1 MSDLHFALRRLWKSP
16 GFTAAV
22 LLTLALCIGANSAI
36 FSVIN
41 AVLLRPLPFPEP
53 DRLVTVNNSYPK
65 ANLSRAGV
73 SIPDFLDRT
82 ARAPSIESGALIT
95 WESLNLG
102 GGDQPTRVMALR
114 ATPSLFSML
123 GATPALGRVFTASE
137 AQPGQEHVV
146 VLGHALWKDHFGGRT
161 NLIGESIRLHGVSHT
176 VLGVMPAG
184 FEFPQPE
191 VKLWVPF
198 AFTPE
203 QRSDQERGREFSDM
217 YVRLRP
223 GATPQMLE
231 NECATI
237 IRQNMESLPEA
248 RSWVESSGFTAV
260 VTPVLEETVGSLRH
274 MLWLVQA
281 GVVAALL
288 IGCANVGNLLLT
300 RVMSQQRELA
310 IRSALGAGHWRLVR
324 QIGFE
329 SLILFVVGGLL
340 GWGVARWGLSAAE
353 VFGVTGLP
361 RAESVTLD
369 GRVLAFTVATV
380 GLTALS
386 FGLLPAWHGARADAA
401 EALRNG
407 GGRISAGRSQLRLR
421 QALVV
426 SEVALAVALLATAGL
441 LRRSFDRLQRQS
453 PGFDAESVL
462 TARLTLPEV
471 KYPTDGQRVQFADRL
486 VSALRALPGV
496 TQVGFTDSVP
506 FGHNNSQ
513 GTYHIVGQEPPA
525 GQPAP
530 HGLVRS
536 VSEDYFQSLRIPL
549 LRGRGFTPS
558 DTPDAQ
564 QVVVIDRVL
573 ADRYF
578 AGRDPIGQRLF
589 MGGRDNNATGNHRTI
604 VGVVAPVKHQ
614 GLDDATSKE
623 TIYFPYRQR
632 PVESFTLVLRA
643 ATAPKELIPAVRRVL
658 RSQDPEQP
666 VYDVQTLE
674 GRIRGSLRNHQVPM
688 RLLSLFGGMALL
700 LASLGVYGILA
711 FHVGQ
716 RTQEFGIRSALGATA
731 SDLVKLVLG
740 QGLRLVFLG
749 ILLGLA
755 GYLALSRILQ
765 TMVFEVSPLDLQ
777 ALLVGP
783 LILGAFAA
791 LACWLP
797 ARRAAR
803 VDPMTAL
810 RAE

>member
-16 GFTAAV
+16 GFTVVV

-73 SIPDFLDRT
+73 SIPDYLDRI
-82 ARAPSIESGALIT
+82 ARAPSIESAALIT

-102 GGDQPTRVMALR
+102 GGVQPTRVMALR
-114 ATPSLFSML
+114 TTPSLFPML
-123 GATPALGRVFTASE
+123 GATPALGRVFNASE

-161 NLIGESIRLHGVSHT
+161 NLIGESIRLHGVSYT

-203 QRSDQERGREFSDM
+203 QRTDGERGREFSDM
-217 YVRLRP
+217 YARLRP
-223 GATPQMLE
+223 GATPERLE

-237 IRQNMESLPEA
+237 IRQNLESLPEA

-260 VTPVLEETVGSLRH
+260 VTPVLEESVGGLRR

-300 RVMSQQRELA
+300 RVLSQQREFA
-310 IRSALGAGHWRLVR
+310 IRSALGAGHWRLIR

-329 SLILFVVGGLL
+329 SLLLFAAGGLL

-353 VFGVTGLP
+353 AFGVTGLP
-361 RAESVTLD
+361 RAESVALD
-369 GRVLAFTVATV
+369 GRVLGFTVATV
-380 GLTALS
+380 GLTALT

-421 QALVV
+421 QALVIT
-426 SEVALAVALLATAGL
+426 EVALAVALLATAGL

-462 TARLTLPEV
+462 TARLTLPEIR
-471 KYPTDGQRVQFADRL
+471 YPTDDQRLEFADRL
-486 VSALRALPGV
+486 VAALRSLPGV
-496 TQVGFTDSVP
+496 TRVGFTDSVP

-513 GTYHIVGQEPPA
+513 GSYRILGYDPPA

-536 VSEDYFQSLRIPL
+536 VSESYFESLRIPL
-549 LRGRGFTPS
+549 LRGRGFTSS
-558 DTPDAQ
+558 DIPDTE

-578 AGRDPIGQRLF
+578 PGRDPIGQKLSF
-589 MGGRDNNATGNHRTI
+589 GGDAHGAQRTI
-604 VGVVAPVKHQ
+604 VGVVAPVKHR
-614 GLDDATSKE
+614 GLDDATPKE

-632 PVESFTLVLRA
+632 PVESFTLVLR
-643 ATAPKELIPAVRRVL
+643 TTHPPKDLIPAVRQAL
-658 RSQDPEQP
+658 RALDPEQP

-674 GRIRGSLRNHQVPM
+674 ARIRGSLRNHQVPM

-716 RTQEFGIRSALGATA
+716 RTQEFGIRGALGASTG
-731 SDLVKLVLG
+731 DITTLVLV
-740 QGLRLVFLG
+740 QGMRLVLLG
-749 ILLGLA
+749 IILGLA
-755 GYLALSRILQ
+755 GYLALGRILRSL
-765 TMVFEVSPLDLQ
+765 VFEIPPWDLQ
-777 ALLVGP
+777 ALLLGP
-783 LILGAFAA
+783 LVLCAFAV

-803 VDPMTAL
+803 VDPITAL

>member
-16 GFTAAV
+16 GFAATV

-53 DRLVTVNNSYPK
+53 DRLVTVNNSYPR
-65 ANLSRAGV
+65 ANLARAGV
-73 SIPDFLDRT
+73 SIPDYLDRV
-82 ARAPSIESGALIT
+82 ARAPSIESAALIT

-102 GGDQPTRVMALR
+102 GGDQPTRVMAVR
-114 ATPSLFSML
+114 ATPSLFPML
-123 GATPALGRVFTASE
+123 GATPELGRVFTAAE
-137 AQPGQEHVV
+137 AQPGNNPVV

-161 NLIGESIRLHGVSHT
+161 NLVGESIRLHGVSHT

-203 QRSDQERGREFSDM
+203 QRSDRERGHEFSDM

-223 GATPQMLE
+223 GATPQRLE
-231 NECATI
+231 DECATI
-237 IRQNMESLPEA
+237 IRQNLESLPEA
-248 RSWVESSGFTAV
+248 RTWVESSGFTTA
-260 VTPVLEETVGSLRH
+260 VTPVLEETVGGLRR

-288 IGCANVGNLLLT
+288 IGCANVGNLMLT

-310 IRSALGAGHWRLVR
+310 IRSALGAGQWRLVR

-329 SLILFVVGGLL
+329 SLILFVAGGLL

-361 RAESVTLD
+361 RAESVRLD
-369 GRVLAFTVATV
+369 GRVLAFTFATV
-380 GLTALS
+380 GLTALT

-401 EALRNG
+401 EALRQG
-407 GGRISAGRSQLRLR
+407 GGRLSTGHSQLRLR

-471 KYPTDGQRVQFADRL
+471 KYPQDGQRLEFADRL

-496 TQVGFTDSVP
+496 TRVGFTDSVP

-513 GTYHIVGQEPPA
+513 ATYDIIGHESPA
-525 GQPAP
+525 GQPPP
-530 HGLVRS
+530 HGLIRS
-536 VSEDYFQSLRIPL
+536 VSEDYFESLRIPL
-549 LRGRGFTPS
+549 LRGRGFRSS
-558 DTPDAQ
+558 DSPESE

-573 ADRYF
+573 SDRYF
-578 AGRDPIGQRLF
+578 PGRDPIGQKLRL
-589 MGGRDNNATGNHRTI
+589 GGAASGAQRTI
-604 VGVVAPVKHQ
+604 VGVVAPVKHR
-614 GLDDATSKE
+614 GLDDATPKE

-643 ATAPKELIPAVRRVL
+643 ARAPKDLIPAVRRTL
-658 RSQDPEQP
+658 RSLDPEQP

-674 GRIRGSLRNHQVPM
+674 ARIRGSLRNHQVPM

-716 RTQEFGIRSALGATA
+716 RTQEFGIRGALGAGSRDIAT
-731 SDLVKLVLG
+731 LVLR
-740 QGLRLVFLG
+740 QGMRLVLPGIALG
-749 ILLGLA
+749 MV
-755 GYLALSRILQ
+755 GYLALGRVLR
-765 TMVFEVSPLDLQ
+765 TLVFEISPWDPQ
-777 ALLVGP
+777 AMLFGP
-783 LILGAFAA
+783 LILCALAV

-797 ARRAAR
+797 ARRASR

-810 RAE
+810 RAG